1 MMKQHYFTFII
12 YCFLLCTFICSLI
25 CTLIS
30 LLLINAPPH
39 THNLFTLAL
48 MGRFL
53 NIIGNPEAEDN
64 WDTYEEQFHAYLGE
78 RSNDIH
84 NYY

>member
-1 MMKQHYFTFII
+1 
-12 YCFLLCTFICSLI
+12 
-25 CTLIS
+25 
-30 LLLINAPPH
+30 
-39 THNLFTLAL
+39 